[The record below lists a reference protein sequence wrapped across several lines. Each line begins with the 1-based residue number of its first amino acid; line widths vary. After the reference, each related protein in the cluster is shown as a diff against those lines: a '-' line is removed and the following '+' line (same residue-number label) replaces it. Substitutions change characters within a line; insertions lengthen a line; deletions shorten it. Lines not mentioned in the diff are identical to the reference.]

1 MEYDQG
7 GGSVL
12 SAIIM
17 FYLAFL
23 NISQET
29 QNSHNSTV
37 NTLFWHY
44 KFFSVGTKY
53 DQTFS
58 R

>member
-7 GGSVL
+7 AGSVL

-23 NISQET
+23 NISQES

-37 NTLFWHY
+37 NTLF
-44 KFFSVGTKY
+44 
-53 DQTFS
+53 
-58 R
+58 